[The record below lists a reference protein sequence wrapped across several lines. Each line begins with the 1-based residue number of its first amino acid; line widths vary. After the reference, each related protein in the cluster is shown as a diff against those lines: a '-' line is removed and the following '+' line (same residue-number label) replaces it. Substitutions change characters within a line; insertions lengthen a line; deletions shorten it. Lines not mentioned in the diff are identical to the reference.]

1 MKLSR
6 EEQLFLRHWMH
17 DEVHYHDGT
26 GPAKRLQLQYGAV
39 PADLAVLIA
48 AAISDISEQDAA
60 GKGPPPKEPAALAVV
75 DGRNSSAR
83 RRGSRR
89 PGRWSGH
96 VSSQNEASRKS

>member
-17 DEVHYHDGT
+17 DEVHYQDGT

-48 AAISDISEQDAA
+48 AAIPDISEQDVA
-60 GKGPPPKEPAALAVV
+60 GKGPPPDEPAAWPWSV
-75 DGRNSSAR
+75 DGFRARVAEARAALASISR
-83 RRGSRR
+83 RRI
-89 PGRWSGH
+89 
-96 VSSQNEASRKS
+96 